1 MNELFVNVRNNTGS
15 VIISA
20 AGGQESALEAIKV
33 DGKPLKSARLLT
45 VSWNA

>member
-33 DGKPLKSARLLT
+33 DGK
-45 VSWNA
+45 VSKMGLFLIVFWSI